1 MLAEVKQM
9 EFGKIHVKI
18 RGLSPLL
25 MNRLNPEDL
34 KSSGPEQRGKK
45 YDSEEEARKAAYI
58 TKVDGEEQL
67 YIPNRWLYSM
77 LVKAGAR
84 YREKGKRAS
93 LSSLLA
99 GTIRIEPEE
108 ILLGQSDY
116 EIDERPV
123 RIGTAKVLAWRPK
136 IKEWAVEFDIIYNKT
151 WISANTA
158 AKLETILADGAV
170 RLGIGDFRPQHKGW
184 FGTFAVEDFE
194 IVE

>member
-1 MLAEVKQM
+1 MKGGDSM
-9 EFGKIHVKI
+9 EFGKIRVKI

-34 KSSGPEQRGKK
+34 EASGTQKRSKQYVPE
-45 YDSEEEARKAAYI
+45 DEARKAAYI

-67 YIPNRWLYSM
+67 YVPNRWLYSM
-77 LVKAGAR
+77 LVKAAGA
-84 YREKGKRAS
+84 YKQKGRRAS

-108 ILLGQSDY
+108 ILLGQRDY

-136 IKEWAVEFDIIYNKT
+136 IMEWAVEFNIIYNKLHIT
-151 WISANTA
+151 PQIA
-158 AKLETILADGAV
+158 ETLQQILADGGV

-184 FGTFAVEDFE
+184 FGTFAVEEFD